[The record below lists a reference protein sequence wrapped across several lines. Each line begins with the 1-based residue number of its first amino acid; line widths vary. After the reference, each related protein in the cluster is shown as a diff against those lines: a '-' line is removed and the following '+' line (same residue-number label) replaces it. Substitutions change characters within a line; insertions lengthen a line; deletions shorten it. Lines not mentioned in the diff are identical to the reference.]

1 MEFPTLSVV
10 RPAHQA
16 NQSAMAAAVSLLL
29 WKDVIAGVAKVLT
42 SDDEEVASIKNELA
56 IRCLPP

>member
-16 NQSAMAAAVSLLL
+16 NQSAMAAEVIDRLWERKDLNEMSNFAQTSL
-29 WKDVIAGVAKVLT
+29 
-42 SDDEEVASIKNELA
+42 SQ
-56 IRCLPP
+56 RP

>member
-16 NQSAMAAAVSLLL
+16 NQSAMAAEVTDRL
-29 WKDVIAGVAKVLT
+29 WERNVARHYPSCGRGRGHAKGQ
-42 SDDEEVASIKNELA
+42 E
-56 IRCLPP
+56 

>member
-16 NQSAMAAAVSLLL
+16 NQSATAAEVTDLLGNARSP
-29 WKDVIAGVAKVLT
+29 DTI
-42 SDDEEVASIKNELA
+42 IKC
-56 IRCLPP
+56 RD